1 MNAKSMVEKIRQKK
15 ELDEEW
21 FLIRDEIL
29 QFLEEEHPKE
39 EKDMFSPFGYLEVVT
54 MMCDG
59 VKHMKKEQEEQHGKG

>member
-29 QFLEEEHPKE
+29 QFLEEEYLKE
-39 EKDMFSPFGYLEVVT
+39 EKEMF
-54 MMCDG
+54 
-59 VKHMKKEQEEQHGKG
+59 